1 MRDSSSRNAGLD
13 LARNLA
19 IFLVIVQ
26 HVAFLGGLGNEG
38 MGLLHRL
45 QARFLEALSQS
56 CVDIFGI
63 LSGYLGVRATG
74 WNWRRFCGLWLQVW
88 TTGLLVLGFCALV
101 GGVWPAAFSNA
112 LPCADDW
119 LTAACPLMRNEYW
132 YFTGYFCVF
141 LLAPAINRFL
151 FAPGRAHL
159 GFVAAGVLFALVCGT
174 TVFPG
179 GTGWLPLAK
188 GYSATWL
195 VCLYIFGAALRQGEG
210 HLPKIRPGLL
220 FGVAAGGVL
229 LTVGQRVLM
238 ASFPAIKELFADE
251 WTLSAYTS
259 PTVVLTAAAL
269 LLGCAHLN
277 PKNPDACVWSVNAV
291 LAPGAFGV
299 YLLHVQPFFFDHGF
313 KGTFAFLDRVP
324 DVCFGLAVLGTA
336 VGCCLAFELLE
347 CLRLKLAA
355 LGVSCLR
362 HGGSRS

>member
-26 HVAFLGGLGNEG
+26 HIALLGGLGNEG
-38 MGLLHRL
+38 VGVLHRL

-56 CVDIFGI
+56 CVDIFGL
-63 LSGYLGVRATG
+63 LSGYLGAMAAG
-74 WNWRRFCGLWLQVW
+74 WKWRRFCGLWLQVW

-119 LTAACPLMRNEYW
+119 LTAVCPLMRNEYW
-132 YFTGYFCVF
+132 YFTGYLFVF
-141 LLAPAINRFL
+141 LLAPVINQFL
-151 FAPGRAHL
+151 FAPGRTRI
-159 GFVAAGVLFALVCGT
+159 GFVAAGVLFVLACGT

-195 VCLYIFGAALRQGEG
+195 VCLYIFGVALRHAEVR
-210 HLPKIRPGLL
+210 LSKVRAGLFL
-220 FGVAAGGVL
+220 VVAAGGVL
-229 LTVGQRVLM
+229 LTVGQRVIM
-238 ASFPAIKELFADE
+238 ASSPAIKELFADE

-269 LLGCAHLN
+269 LMGCAHLN
-277 PKNPDACVWSVNAV
+277 PKVPHARVWSVNAA
-291 LAPGAFGV
+291 LAQAAFGV
-299 YLLHVQPFFFDHGF
+299 YLLHVQPFFFFHGF
-313 KGTFAFLDRVP
+313 KGAFAFLDHAP
-324 DVCFGLAVLGTA
+324 DAFFGLAVLGTA
-336 VGCCLAFELLE
+336 VGCYLVFQALERTRQKLLSFF
-347 CLRLKLAA
+347 LSHLKL
-355 LGVSCLR
+355 GIPR
-362 HGGSRS
+362 P